1 MGAAASAMSLNMRST
16 FLVAAFALLLAQCH
30 AWAHDIGS
38 SNATFLVRG
47 TGIDVELYM
56 GLNAADLLIA
66 NNGEQVVIT
75 PDTFD
80 NFSDRLKAVAPLLY
94 TLTAAD
100 GTVLAPDSYT
110 ASISDQSDV
119 RFDMHYPLP
128 AKMPGILKIHAA
140 YIDAMV
146 DTHLGSIYVMN
157 AMGDRLGWGEVR
169 VDSEDVIAHLP
180 AVGALVRAPANPNPV
195 SVPVAI
201 PVTSVSRQRSP
212 WFLWVLLGGSA
223 LVSVM
228 VAMRGISRQSAE
240 RKMIY

>member
-1 MGAAASAMSLNMRST
+1 MGAAAGAMSLNMRST
-16 FLVAAFALLLAQCH
+16 FLLAAFALFLTQCH
-30 AWAHDIGS
+30 ARAHDIGS
-38 SNATFLVRG
+38 SNATFLVRS

-75 PDTFD
+75 PDTFE
-80 NFSDRLKAVAPLLY
+80 NFSDRLKSVAPMLY

-100 GTVLAPDSYT
+100 GTALAPDSYT
-110 ASISDQSDV
+110 ASISEQSDV
-119 RFDMHYPLP
+119 RFDLHYPLP
-128 AKMPGILKIHAA
+128 AAMPGTLKIHAA

-169 VDSEDVIAHLP
+169 ADSEDVIAHLP
-180 AVGALVRAPANPNPV
+180 AAGALVRAALNPNAV

-201 PVTSVSRQRSP
+201 PETSVPQQRSP
-212 WFLWVLLGGSA
+212 WFLWALLGGSA

-228 VAMRGISRQSAE
+228 VAVRGISRQSAE
-240 RKMIY
+240 RKMIH